1 MTDILNAI
9 SRDLDA
15 YYTETLHRPGVAEQ
29 VGWKNEQ
36 AQRVRFEVLLDV
48 ITGSEAFSLNDLG
61 CGLGTL
67 ADVLEAR
74 WGGGHD
80 YRGYDIRADMIEGAR
95 RLHAGKPG
103 RRFIPISNAGEM
115 EPADYTVA
123 SGIFNLRADLSDT
136 AWMAYILETL
146 GHMNAA
152 SRKGF
157 SFNILT
163 KYSDADRM
171 RPELY
176 YADPCFFFDYCKR
189 TFSRDVALRHDYREY
204 DFTMI
209 VRK

>member
-1 MTDILNAI
+1 MKTGGKPVYRYLYARPRPPYLGMPGQAPSPAPTAPAVPAGPLGAVHSAEIQYAMGNL
-9 SRDLDA
+9 DLDKR
-15 YYTETLHRPGVAEQ
+15 YS
-29 VGWKNEQ
+29 W
-36 AQRVRFEVLLDV
+36 
-48 ITGSEAFSLNDLG
+48 
-61 CGLGTL
+61 
-67 ADVLEAR
+67 
-74 WGGGHD
+74 
-80 YRGYDIRADMIEGAR
+80 
-95 RLHAGKPG
+95 
-103 RRFIPISNAGEM
+103 